1 MIVLSV
7 ITITLSCSLRPW
19 DCLWEIVIHS
29 SVRLKTGIRYCI
41 PSLPRSHGNGEIVRD
56 TISLQK
62 RYRMNMLNKENQNA
76 LANALKDCKD
86 PYISSFYGQYESNG
100 HYYVPAV
107 FT

>member
-1 MIVLSV
+1 
-7 ITITLSCSLRPW
+7 
-19 DCLWEIVIHS
+19 
-29 SVRLKTGIRYCI
+29 
-41 PSLPRSHGNGEIVRD
+41 
-56 TISLQK
+56 
-62 RYRMNMLNKENQNA
+62 MNMLNKENQNA